1 MVETCMA
8 VLQQACEEEH
18 QRYLLFSTLLRH
30 VAGAEQLTPA
40 ERAAVLELAV
50 EESGQL
56 ERGLAAPALLLALRE
71 LPAVIAS
78 AGGAGVEV
86 PPMPPPATA
95 QLAAVPAKQAVNGV
109 PASQQELELPR
120 LPRVAAVSRAQAAGP
135 VDLQPQVLAAVQ
147 QLAGRVED
155 SSQLVEAISST
166 VTRLRAAAPV
176 STAALQCC
184 VAAGHA
190 IHLLPPRVSACLA
203 ALANA
208 CMCSYHALACLHT
221 LAHLHSP
228 MSCTPPSPALHGICQ
243 PVDLSIC
250 LPACTVQ
257 APRGSA
263 TAPRTFPSLLLQE
276 LASIMAHWEPQQR
289 LLAHQLLL
297 QLLPAAADG
306 LKEQQAAML
315 LSGVWHEAAFR
326 GNQPAAY
333 VAMDRTLAAAV
344 GAAPAASLPQ
354 AVKLVAAL
362 QLEVLQA
369 GSSNRSS
376 AAAATA
382 AADGSGSRLAAL
394 TAAQGSALLCMCMSA
409 LPSLAAQLGQ
419 PALQQLAVPGCDS
432 VLGHL
437 EVAPMQG
444 LLLRGLAPGAN
455 GEAAPAAAQQ
465 QEQQQQQLQQFW
477 LAPAA
482 ALAFSAEEEQLA
494 AAFLASWR
502 QVTTVEQQRAQL
514 AAALA
519 AMPLFKQQAGAA
531 AAGAAAGAAEF
542 QPVPLVA
549 LMPRMM
555 QASVV
560 QCGAVRC
567 GGRLAGCMLAA
578 ELQDVLLVRTM

>member
-1 MVETCMA
+1 M
-8 VLQQACEEEH
+8 
-18 QRYLLFSTLLRH
+18 
-30 VAGAEQLTPA
+30 
-40 ERAAVLELAV
+40 
-50 EESGQL
+50 
-56 ERGLAAPALLLALRE
+56 
-71 LPAVIAS
+71 
-78 AGGAGVEV
+78 
-86 PPMPPPATA
+86 
-95 QLAAVPAKQAVNGV
+95 
-109 PASQQELELPR
+109 
-120 LPRVAAVSRAQAAGP
+120 
-135 VDLQPQVLAAVQ
+135 
-147 QLAGRVED
+147 
-155 SSQLVEAISST
+155 
-166 VTRLRAAAPV
+166 
-176 STAALQCC
+176 
-184 VAAGHA
+184 
-190 IHLLPPRVSACLA
+190 
-203 ALANA
+203 
-208 CMCSYHALACLHT
+208 
-221 LAHLHSP
+221 
-228 MSCTPPSPALHGICQ
+228 
-243 PVDLSIC
+243 
-250 LPACTVQ
+250 Q

-289 LLAHQLLL
+289 LLAHQLLQ

-306 LKEQQAAML
+306 LKEQQAALL
-315 LSGVWHEAAFR
+315 LSGVWHEAAFG

-409 LPSLAAQLGQ
+409 LQSLAAQLGQ

-432 VLGHL
+432 VLGHW

-465 QEQQQQQLQQFW
+465 QEQQQQLQQFW

-542 QPVPLVA
+542 QPMPLVA

-560 QCGAVRC
+560 QCGAVQC